1 MEKRCCLDAV
11 LKAARALLSR
21 VAENK
26 PTSKSK
32 KRSGRTKKSRFISI
46 KSSFEFD
53 FIYKNG
59 KKIRLCPWLTV
70 ISHSVPALKNQ
81 PIDLSVDEKSNSLE
95 NTTSYYGIT
104 ASRKVGSAVIRNK
117 LKRWIRNCAQEKSWP
132 TQLINKKAVFI
143 FRPQAEGFYKNL
155 KFEDF
160 FNVFKGLS
168 KEIPRKA

>member
-1 MEKRCCLDAV
+1 MEKRCCLGAAPR
-11 LKAARALLSR
+11 AARALQSR
-21 VAENK
+21 VAESK
-26 PTSKSK
+26 PTYKSK
-32 KRSGRTKKSRFISI
+32 TRSGRTKKSRFISI

-70 ISHSVPALKNQ
+70 VSHGGATFKNQ
-81 PIDLSVDEKSNSLE
+81 PNDLSIAENTNSLE
-95 NTTSYYGIT
+95 NSTSYYGIT

-132 TQLINKKAVFI
+132 TQLRNKKAVFI

-160 FNVFKGLS
+160 LNVFKELS
-168 KEIPRKA
+168 KENPRKA